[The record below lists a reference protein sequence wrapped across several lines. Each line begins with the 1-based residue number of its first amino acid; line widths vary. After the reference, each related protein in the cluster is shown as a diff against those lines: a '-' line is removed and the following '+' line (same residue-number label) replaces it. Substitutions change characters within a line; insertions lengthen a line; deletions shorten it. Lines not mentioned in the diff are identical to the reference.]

1 MTGVHTS
8 AQQGFSTQAVTYAQ
22 GRPNYPRQLTGW
34 LADVLGVDARST
46 VIDLGA
52 GTGKFTRL
60 LSTLAPR
67 LIAVEPVAA
76 MGAQLRK
83 LLPDV
88 RLVDGTAESIPLD
101 TASADAVVCAQAFHW
116 FSTLAALKEI
126 HRVLKPEGRLGLVWN
141 VRDETVGWVA
151 AITEIITPYEGDTPR
166 FHTGQWREAFSGE
179 YFSAPEM
186 TCFPYHHVGSP
197 QEVIMDRFLSVSF
210 IAALPDAEKA
220 RVSARLQE
228 LIDSHPDLR
237 GRDTVAFP
245 YQTQAYVCHR
255 LAEKA

>member
-22 GRPNYPRQLTGW
+22 GRPDYPRQLTGW
-34 LADVLGVDARST
+34 LADTLHIDAQSR

-60 LSTLAPR
+60 LSTLAPT

-76 MGAQLRK
+76 MGAQLTK

-88 RLVDGTAESIPLD
+88 RLVKGTAESIPLP
-101 TASADAVVCAQAFHW
+101 ANSADAVLCAQAFHW
-116 FSTLAALKEI
+116 FSTEAALAEI
-126 HRVLKPEGRLGLVWN
+126 HRVLKPDGRLGLVWN
-141 VRDETVGWVA
+141 VRDESVDWVA
-151 AITEIITPYEGDTPR
+151 AITDIITPYEGDTPR
-166 FHTGQWREAFSGE
+166 FHTGRWREAFTGE
-179 YFSAPEM
+179 YFSEPEM
-186 TCFPYHHVGSP
+186 TCFPYSHVGSP

-210 IAALPDAEKA
+210 IAALAEGPKA
-220 RVSARLQE
+220 VVTAQLQA
-228 LIDSHPDLR
+228 LIDTHPALK

-255 LAEKA
+255 LSRKA

>member
-8 AQQGFSTQAVTYAQ
+8 AQQGFSTQAATYAK
-22 GRPNYPRQLTGW
+22 GRPDYPRQLTAW
-34 LADVLGVDARST
+34 LRDTLHVHEHCT

-60 LSTLAPR
+60 LSTLAPT

-76 MGAQLRK
+76 MGAQLTR

-88 RLVDGTAESIPLD
+88 RLLDGTAESIPLA

-116 FSTLAALKEI
+116 FSTPAALAEI

-141 VRDETVGWVA
+141 VRDESVDWIA

-166 FHTGQWREAFSGE
+166 FHSGAWRQAFTGE
-179 YFSAPEM
+179 YFCDPEV
-186 TCFPYHHVGSP
+186 TCFAYRHVGSP

-210 IAALPDAEKA
+210 IAALAPAEKA
-220 RVSARLQE
+220 VVTEQLRT
-228 LIDSHPDLR
+228 LIATHPALK
-237 GRDTVAFP
+237 GHDTVAFP
-245 YQTQAYVCHR
+245 YQTQAYMCRR
-255 LAEKA
+255 LT

>member
-22 GRPNYPRQLTGW
+22 GRPDYPRQLTGW
-34 LADVLGVDARST
+34 LADTLRISAQSS

-60 LSTLAPR
+60 LSALAPT

-76 MGAQLRK
+76 MGAQLTR
-83 LLPDV
+83 LMPDV
-88 RLVDGTAESIPLD
+88 RLLNGTAESIPLPA
-101 TASADAVVCAQAFHW
+101 ASADAVVCAQAFHW
-116 FSTLAALKEI
+116 FSTEAALAEI
-126 HRVLKPEGRLGLVWN
+126 HRVLKPDGRLGLVWN
-141 VRDETVGWVA
+141 VRDESVDWVA
-151 AITEIITPYEGDTPR
+151 AITDIITPYEGDTPR
-166 FHTGQWREAFSGE
+166 FHTGRWRDAFSGK
-179 YFSAPEM
+179 YFSQPEV
-186 TCFPYHHVGSP
+186 TCFPYSHVGSP

-210 IAALPDAEKA
+210 IAALDDEPKA
-220 RVSARLQE
+220 RVTAQLQA
-228 LIDSHPDLR
+228 LIDTHPALK

-255 LAEKA
+255 LA